1 MKVDWF
7 TVVAQIIN
15 FLILVWLLKRFLYKP
30 VLNAMKKREQRIAD
44 RLLEA
49 QAKSRQAEEEKG
61 KYLEL
66 QQEVRD
72 SADRKMQEAKQ
83 QADAF
88 RDKLLANVKEEV
100 AEKRLRWLE
109 AIEKEQAAFLEQTS
123 RIIGTQFTKFAHSA
137 MRELADLSLEAKVA
151 AVFLRKLAELPDHDR
166 ESIRAQLAAQSKPLL
181 LSSAFELSETLRDEI
196 AKQITEMFGE
206 QTAIEFSRDENL
218 VAGIS
223 LEAGGKKIRWDVNHY
238 LEGFNKALIASLEAE
253 KIT

>member
-7 TVVAQIIN
+7 TVIAQIIN

-30 VLNAMKKREQRIAD
+30 VLNAMNKREQRIAD

-49 QAKSRQAEEEKG
+49 QAKDRQAEEEKG
-61 KYLEL
+61 RYLEL

-72 SADRKMQEAKQ
+72 SAERKMQEAKQ

-88 RDKLLANVKEEV
+88 RDKLLASAKEEV
-100 AEKRLRWLE
+100 AEKRLQWLE
-109 AIEKEQAAFLEQTS
+109 AIEKEQAALLEQTS
-123 RIIGTQFTKFAHSA
+123 RTIGTQFTRFAHSA
-137 MRELADLSLEAKVA
+137 MQELADLSLEEKVA
-151 AVFLRKLAELPDHDR
+151 AVFLRKLAELPEHDR
-166 ESIRAQLAAQSKPLL
+166 ESIRAQLAGQSKAVLI
-181 LSSAFELSETLRDEI
+181 SSAFDLSEALRDEI
-196 AKQITEMFGE
+196 AKQITEMFGA
-206 QTAIEFSRDENL
+206 QTEIEFSRDENL